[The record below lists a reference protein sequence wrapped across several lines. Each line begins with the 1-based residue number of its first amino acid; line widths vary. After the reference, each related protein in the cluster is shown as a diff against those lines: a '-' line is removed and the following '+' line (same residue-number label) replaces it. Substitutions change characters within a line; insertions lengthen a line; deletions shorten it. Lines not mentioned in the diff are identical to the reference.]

1 METGKFFH
9 QKRIKLL
16 AIDVTVLTI
25 SDRSSRGERDDLSGP
40 ALCQAVHQLGW
51 NLVSYSV
58 LPDDFSAIQNFL
70 LAQSQSGKVNLILTT
85 GGTGFSPRDVT
96 PEATLSV
103 VEKRTPGLVEKIRI
117 ESSVKNPN
125 AILSR
130 AEAGICK
137 KALILNL
144 PGSPNGAVESF
155 LIVASVLPHALSV
168 LKGSS
173 ESETSHEGH

>member
-1 METGKFFH
+1 LT
-9 QKRIKLL
+9 
-16 AIDVTVLTI
+16 IDVTVLTI

-40 ALCQAVHQLGW
+40 ALCEAIHQLGW

-58 LPDDFSAIQNFL
+58 LPDDFSAIQQFL

-96 PEATLSV
+96 PEATLAV
-103 VEKRTPGLVEKIRI
+103 IEKRTPGLVEKIRL
-117 ESSVKNPN
+117 ESSTKNPN

-137 KALILNL
+137 NALIINL
-144 PGSPNGAVESF
+144 PGSPKGAVESF
-155 LIVASVLPHALSV
+155 SIVASVLPHALSV
-168 LKGSS
+168 LKGAP
-173 ESETSHEGH
+173 ESETAHKNQ